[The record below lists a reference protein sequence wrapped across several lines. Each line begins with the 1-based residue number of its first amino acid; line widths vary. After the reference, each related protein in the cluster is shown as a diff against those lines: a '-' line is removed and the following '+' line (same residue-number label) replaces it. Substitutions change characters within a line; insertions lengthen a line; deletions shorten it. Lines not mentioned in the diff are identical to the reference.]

1 MQSIQK
7 PGMRPAVPNFSSGP
21 CAKRPGWT
29 PEVLKD
35 AFLGRSHRHATG
47 KDRINEVVDRTRKML
62 GIPDD
67 YRLGIVPASD
77 TGAIEM
83 ALWSVLGPRGV
94 EVLHWESFGSQW
106 ATDIAKELKLD
117 DVNVVSAEYGELPN
131 LAAVDFTK
139 DVVFTW
145 NGTTGGVRVP
155 NGDWIPAD
163 REGLTICDA
172 TSAVFAMDI
181 PWDKIDIATWSWQ
194 KVMGGEAAHGML
206 MLSPRAVER
215 IESYDPAWPMPKVFR
230 LKKKDKLNEDIFT
243 GATINTPSMMCVE
256 DALDGLKWA
265 ESIGGLKALFDRVTA
280 NNAALN
286 KWLDAAD
293 WIENICANPEH
304 RSTTSVVMVVNDP
317 WFQALD
323 EATQRD
329 VIKKM
334 TKLLDAEGAAFDVG
348 SHRDAP
354 PGLRIWCGATVEAD
368 DISKLGAWLD
378 WAFASVKAE
387 AAKEA

>member
-181 PWDKIDIATWSWQ
+181 PLDKIDIATWSWQ

>member
-7 PGMRPAVPNFSSGP
+7 PGVRPAVPNFSSGP

-47 KDRINEVVDRTRKML
+47 KNRINEVVDRTRKML

-106 ATDIAKELKLD
+106 ATDIAKQLKLD

-163 REGLTICDA
+163 REGLAICDA

-286 KWLDAAD
+286 KWLDSAD

>member
-1 MQSIQK
+1 
-7 PGMRPAVPNFSSGP
+7 
-21 CAKRPGWT
+21 
-29 PEVLKD
+29 
-35 AFLGRSHRHATG
+35 
-47 KDRINEVVDRTRKML
+47 ML

-106 ATDIAKELKLD
+106 ATDIAKQLKLD

-155 NGDWIPAD
+155 NSDWIPAD
-163 REGLTICDA
+163 REGLAICDA

-286 KWLDAAD
+286 KWLDSAD

>member
-243 GATINTPSMMCVE
+243 GATINTPSMICVE

-334 TKLLDAEGAAFDVG
+334 TKLLDAEGAAFDVS